1 MPLPK
6 IVTPTY
12 ELTLPSNKKTI
23 KYRPFLV
30 KEEKVLILAMESG
43 DPVQITNSVK
53 NILKDCIL
61 SRGVKVE
68 TLPSFDIEYLFLN
81 IRAKSVGESVELI
94 ITCPD
99 DDVTKIDVTVN
110 IDEIQVEIPENHNTE
125 IEIDDNVKIKM
136 KYPSLQE
143 FVDNN
148 FDFSKPDSSEE
159 TIDRSFEIVSSCVDM
174 VYTKDECW
182 SASDLT
188 KKELVEWLQTF
199 DSNQFKGIENFF
211 DTMPKLSHTLVV
223 KNPKTGVESDI
234 VLEGLSSFF
243 G

>member
-1 MPLPK
+1 MA
-6 IVTPTY
+6 V
-12 ELTLPSNKKTI
+12 I
-23 KYRPFLV
+23 K
-30 KEEKVLILAMESG
+30 S
-43 DPVQITNSVK
+43 K
-53 NILKDCIL
+53 N
-61 SRGVKVE
+61 
-68 TLPSFDIEYLFLN
+68 
-81 IRAKSVGESVELI
+81 AKNLR
-94 ITCPD
+94 
-99 DDVTKIDVTVN
+99 
-110 IDEIQVEIPENHNTE
+110 IQVTTNGTILPQAFLDYADKVQDARILFSIDGVADRGSYVRSSLNWQDF
-125 IEIDDNVKIKM
+125 DDNVKIKM

-148 FDFSKPDSSEE
+148 FDFSKPNSSEE

-174 VYTKDECW
+174 VYTKDECL

>member
-1 MPLPK
+1 
-6 IVTPTY
+6 
-12 ELTLPSNKKTI
+12 
-23 KYRPFLV
+23 
-30 KEEKVLILAMESG
+30 
-43 DPVQITNSVK
+43 
-53 NILKDCIL
+53 
-61 SRGVKVE
+61 
-68 TLPSFDIEYLFLN
+68 
-81 IRAKSVGESVELI
+81 
-94 ITCPD
+94 
-99 DDVTKIDVTVN
+99 
-110 IDEIQVEIPENHNTE
+110 
-125 IEIDDNVKIKM
+125 M

-159 TIDRSFEIVSSCVDM
+159 TINRSFEIVASCIDM
-174 VYTKDECW
+174 VYTKDESW
-182 SASDLT
+182 STSDVT

-211 DTMPKLSHTLVV
+211 DTMPKLSHTLTV